1 MKSIIFE
8 TERKVIYDLLRK
20 MIHEGATKVP
30 NDINVTVINRILGDI
45 NKKDTN
51 VVVESTKDGLYLKK
65 VGTIVLIPTL
75 RQRNKY

>member
-20 MIHEGATKVP
+20 MMHEGTTKVP
-30 NDINVTVINRILGDI
+30 NGINVSVINRILGDI

-51 VVVESTKDGLYLKK
+51 VVVEATKDGLYLKK

-75 RQRNKY
+75 RQRRY